1 MKKQT
6 FSGLFEGRL
15 NIFYILAFLP
25 LPLIEIYRLA
35 FFDDALGILTP
46 LYGFLILLLK
56 KDKLSDYLSK
66 TSALQKFLGGTVVS
80 GSFFTYYAIAPLYS
94 SVGFYG
100 LPNYIVYTFGLFLIF
115 FKISAFKQGF
125 SAFFLLVASAF
136 VGLSFRWIEVQISP
150 AVPYYVSLFSFM
162 LNVFGVRNIIPH
174 PRAILLFTP
183 RGQLPV
189 TFEAGCIG
197 VFSLIIFSIILVV
210 TMMETSTNRRT
221 KLLWSVFGLIGVF
234 IVNIIRLLIVIAS
247 MYFYGYDFGQSV
259 HQVIGYPL
267 FLSWLATFLLL
278 FAKRQIIIGKIQLAQ
293 RKIMAWL

>member
-6 FSGLFEGRL
+6 FSSLFEGRL
-15 NIFYILAFLP
+15 NIFYTLAFLP
-25 LPLIEIYRLA
+25 LILIEIYRLT
-35 FFDDALGILTP
+35 FFYDALGIITP

-56 KDKLSDYLSK
+56 KDKLSEYISK
-66 TSALQKFLGGTVVS
+66 TNALQEFLGVAVVS
-80 GSFFTYYAIAPLYS
+80 GSFFTYYAIAPIYS

-100 LPNYIVYTFGLFLIF
+100 LTNYIVYTFGLFLIF

-125 SAFFLLVASAF
+125 TAFFLMAASAF
-136 VGLSFRWIEVQISP
+136 VGISFRWIEVQISP
-150 AVPYYVSLFSFM
+150 TIPYYVSLFSSV
-162 LNVFGVRNIIPH
+162 LNVFGVRNVTPY

-210 TMMETSTNRRT
+210 AMIETSASRRT

-234 IVNIIRLLIVIAS
+234 LVNIIRLLIVIAS

-259 HQVIGYPL
+259 HQIIGYLL
-267 FLSWLATFLLL
+267 FISWLAIFLSL
-278 FAKRQIIIGKIQLAQ
+278 FAKRQIILGKIQLVQ
-293 RKIMAWL
+293 RKIMARL